1 MFSFKEKITGQTGDN
16 GIKNVELMVAF
27 KYLSNFWITIEIP
40 LVNCETK
47 IIATWYGNCVI

>member
-1 MFSFKEKITGQTGDN
+1 
-16 GIKNVELMVAF
+16 MVAF

-47 IIATWYGNCVI
+47 ISSSQVLKGQLTTIYINQKK